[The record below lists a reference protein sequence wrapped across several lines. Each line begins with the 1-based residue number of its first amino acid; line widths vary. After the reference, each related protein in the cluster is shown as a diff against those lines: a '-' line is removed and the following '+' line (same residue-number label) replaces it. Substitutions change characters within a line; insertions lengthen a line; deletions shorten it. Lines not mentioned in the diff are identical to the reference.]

1 MILVEAGMSDSRSFD
16 GKTLFAQQ
24 LAARG
29 HQVVLDAATLPDN
42 ANRTQRYDVA
52 SLLADPEGISVS
64 QAILLG
70 AEKVEETT
78 LGRLRQHLS
87 GTGASISAVGRF
99 RSPQDVIGIRTR
111 LAYLVGHEPD
121 VVDLTDLQSGS
132 SPVAGASPLAV
143 SSRPA
148 PHPAPDLPPHLFVFL
163 PEEWVENRSIL
174 AVLAAMDGMARFRV
188 SYIASG
194 KARDAIRDTRF
205 ARLSV
210 YGYSE
215 LPPGILAGLADVA
228 AFFGD
233 GVPGERMAA
242 FAAELMGAGRP
253 VIDGTENA
261 GFQVCGAPVL
271 RGPRELSALA
281 AFVEGTVL
289 SNYEAIGRNAQESPW
304 VTSRRIEVLEAKLGL
319 SVPRRPAVSADAV
332 REAARVVFF
341 PTNGHGLG
349 HARRCSLV
357 ASELEHPDRAVF
369 AAFPSC
375 VPMLHSKGFATL
387 PLVPKSDAH
396 EDSFANDLITLR
408 RLRRLVGPQDHLVF
422 DGGYVFD
429 SVFRTIKETRC
440 SATWIRRGL
449 FRPGQISSI
458 QLDREQE
465 FGAIIVP
472 SECFDELNAD
482 YSYDPRVR
490 RIGPVVEIRDPK
502 DRNDTREELSSRFG
516 VEFDTLVVTM
526 LGSGAASDRT
536 AQLQS
541 LCTQLEI
548 RPRLLHLIVLWPG
561 ATVDPS
567 LYHRKASRIVRTMSS
582 LKFCQAADFVVS
594 AAGYNS
600 FHELVYNGIPAI
612 FLHQAASFLDDQE
625 RRARA
630 AAERGLAQAVSPEEF
645 LSLQRVVA
653 EWLDTDRPDVIRK
666 ALAAE
671 SLPEPGTQTAARLVE
686 GEVPL

>member
-1 MILVEAGMSDSRSFD
+1 MILIEAGTSDDRAFD

-29 HQVVLDAATLPDN
+29 HRVVLDAATLPVN
-42 ANRTQRYDVA
+42 ATRTQRYDVA
-52 SLLADPEGISVS
+52 SLLADPGVHSISQV
-64 QAILLG
+64 ILLG

-78 LGRLRQHLS
+78 LGRLRQHLAGS
-87 GTGASISAVGRF
+87 GASVSAVGRF

-111 LAYLVGHEPD
+111 LAYLVGYEPEI
-121 VVDLTDLQSGS
+121 VDLNSFQSGS
-132 SPVAGASPLAV
+132 TPVTSTSPLAV
-143 SSRPA
+143 SNSPA
-148 PHPAPDLPPHLFVFL
+148 HLSAPDAPHLFVFL
-163 PEEWVENRSIL
+163 PEEWVEDRNTL
-174 AVLAAMDGMARFRV
+174 AVLAAMDGTARFRV
-188 SYIASG
+188 SFIASG

-215 LPPGILAGLADVA
+215 LPPGILAGLADLA
-228 AFFGD
+228 AFLGD
-233 GVPGERMAA
+233 SVPGERMAA
-242 FAAELMGAGRP
+242 FAAELMGAGKP
-253 VIDGTENA
+253 VIDGTANA
-261 GFQVCGAPVL
+261 GFQASGAPVL
-271 RGPRELSALA
+271 RGPCDVAALA

-289 SNYEAIGRNAQESPW
+289 PNYDAIGQNAQESPW
-304 VTSRRIEVLEAKLGL
+304 ITSRRIEALEAKLGL
-319 SVPRRPAVSADAV
+319 TAPPRPAAPQNTEPAEP
-332 REAARVVFF
+332 RIVFF

-357 ASELEHPDRAVF
+357 AAELQHPDRTIF

-408 RLRRLVGPQDHLVF
+408 RLRRLVRPQDHLVF

-458 QLDREQE
+458 QLEREQE
-465 FGAIIVP
+465 FSAIIVP
-472 SECFDELNAD
+472 GECFEELNAD

-490 RIGPVVEIRDPK
+490 RVGPVVEIRSAV
-502 DRNDTREELSSRFG
+502 DRNDTREELARRFG

-526 LGSGAASDRT
+526 LGSGVSSDRT

-541 LCTQLEI
+541 LCTQLES

-567 LYHRKASRIVRTMSS
+567 LYHRKATRIVRTMSS
-582 LKFCQAADFVVS
+582 LRFSQAADFVVS

-600 FHELVYNGIPAI
+600 FHEIIYNRLPAI

-630 AAERGLAQAVSPEEF
+630 AAERGLAQAVSPDEF
-645 LSLQRVVA
+645 LSLQRVVS
-653 EWLDTDRPDVIRK
+653 EWLDTDRPDVIRT

-671 SLPEPGTQTAARLVE
+671 SLPEPGTQAAARLVE
-686 GEVPL
+686 GEAPL